1 MGVQREERVSRR
13 ECATGC
19 TGYREEEVE
28 HEGESNRVAQREEG
42 ME

>member
-1 MGVQREERVSRR
+1 M

-28 HEGESNRVAQREEG
+28 QKGERKRVMQREEVD
-42 ME
+42 